1 MNPEDAPKIVF
12 PCDDYVIKVVGDS
25 HPEFRSFVVGVLS
38 QYDATVHANKF
49 SENPSKNGRFVSL
62 TIRMRIEH
70 ENHLTLLFEELKISS
85 MVKMVL

>member
-12 PCDDYVIKVVGDS
+12 PCDDYVIKVVGDM
-25 HPEFRSFVVGVLS
+25 HPEFKPFVTEVLCR
-38 QYDATVHANKF
+38 YDETVHVDRF

-70 ENHLTLLFEELKISS
+70 ESHLTLLFEELKVNSL
-85 MVKMVL
+85 VKMVL